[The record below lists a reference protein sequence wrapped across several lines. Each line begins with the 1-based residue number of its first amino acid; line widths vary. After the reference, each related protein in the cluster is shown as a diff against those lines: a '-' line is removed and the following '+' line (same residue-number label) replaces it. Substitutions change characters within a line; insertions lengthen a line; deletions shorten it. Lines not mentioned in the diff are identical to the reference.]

1 MKKAIALMLALVML
15 VGVLA
20 GCNSGTGGQNNAD
33 QQGTEQGEITSQ
45 PADNQQTND
54 KTPSTQP
61 ENNQPEDNKEAAV
74 PESETPM
81 KLQWMQGIGIDT
93 LFEAP
98 AHDIQSLYPQ
108 MVFDPLMFLDSLNSR
123 FVPGIATAWS
133 HNADYTEFTLT
144 IRDDAKWH
152 DGQPVTV
159 DDVVFSVLNDIANP
173 NSTRAR
179 KYMYVEGY
187 EALKNGETDTLS
199 GLSVNGN
206 VITFKLTQK
215 QVLFLE
221 EIYAT
226 YVIPKHLLGN
236 IAWADADSSDFW
248 KKPIGSGPY
257 KVDEV
262 KFPDYCT
269 LVRNDDY
276 WGEPAGIK
284 NVQFVSYQAGGNDAA
299 VAAMIN
305 GEIDFALR
313 QLITDQA
320 VADNI
325 VSQNRDV
332 KPISMAAYNIR
343 CFVPNLGPRAD
354 HKEKAD
360 LQKKEV
366 RQALD
371 LLIDQGTIA
380 SFYNGQAVASMT
392 LVNPVGTEYN
402 TDIPNVSKDV
412 SEAKKLLDAAGFDYS
427 QTIDLAY
434 YYTDQTTLDIMALLT
449 QDFASAGITLN
460 TFLLEGDLAKLIY
473 EDCNYD
479 IIYLAGAAKA
489 SDQSSYYFQCTSW
502 NTYGFMGQVEERTAL
517 FDDLM
522 NAYNG
527 TSDAEERKD
536 LSWKMQALN
545 YEYAYMIPAY
555 ILNNIVAYN
564 TAHIQI
570 PEECFEASG
579 GNYYK
584 WENWK
589 MLY

>member
-1 MKKAIALMLALVML
+1 MKKTLALLLALVML

-20 GCNSGTGGQNNAD
+20 GCNNTPEQTKPNSQD
-33 QQGTEQGEITSQ
+33 GTEKATNQPVSTP
-45 PADNQQTND
+45 PADTKD
-54 KTPSTQP
+54 AAP
-61 ENNQPEDNKEAAV
+61 ETTEAV
-74 PESETPM
+74 IPESETPM

-98 AHDIQSLYPQ
+98 AHDMQSLYPQ
-108 MVFDPLMFLDSLNSR
+108 MVFDPLMFLDSLNAR
-123 FVPGIATAWS
+123 FVPGIATDWS
-133 HNADYTEFTLT
+133 HNEDYTEFSIT
-144 IRDDAKWH
+144 IREDAKWH
-152 DGQPVTV
+152 DGEPLTV
-159 DDVVFSVLNDIANP
+159 DDVVFSIINDIANP

-179 KYMYVEGY
+179 KYMYVEGF
-187 EALKNGETDTLS
+187 EALQNGETDTLS
-199 GLSVNGN
+199 GMTVNGN
-206 VITFKLTQK
+206 VITFKLSQK

-226 YVIPKHLLGN
+226 YVIPKHLLGD
-236 IAWADADSSDFW
+236 IPFADADSSDFW

-269 LVRNDDY
+269 LVRNDEY

-284 NVQFVSYQAGGNDAA
+284 NVQLVSYQAGGNDAA
-299 VAAMIN
+299 VAAVIN
-305 GEIDFALR
+305 GDIDFAMR

-325 VSQNRDV
+325 VSQNKDV

-354 HKEKAD
+354 HNEKAD

-366 RQALD
+366 RQAFD
-371 LLIDQGTIA
+371 LLIDQEAIA
-380 SFYNGQAVASMT
+380 SFYNGQAVASAT

-402 TDIPNVSKDV
+402 TDIPNVAKDV
-412 SEAKKLLDAAGFDYS
+412 SEAKKLLDEAGFDYS
-427 QTIDLAY
+427 QTIDMAY
-434 YYTDQTTLDIMALLT
+434 YYNDQTTLDIMALIT
-449 QDFASAGITLN
+449 QDFAEAGVTLN

-489 SDQSSYYFQCTSW
+489 SDQSAYYFQCTSW
-502 NTYGFMGQVEERTAL
+502 NTYSFMGQAEERAEL

-527 TSDAEERKD
+527 TSDAEERKE
-536 LSWKMQALN
+536 LSWKLQALN

-584 WENWK
+584 WESWK
-589 MLY
+589 MLH

>member
-1 MKKAIALMLALVML
+1 MKKATALLLAFVLL

-20 GCNSGTGGQNNAD
+20 GCNTDTGSQTPSNSVPGGTAPGTG
-33 QQGTEQGEITSQ
+33 Q
-45 PADNQQTND
+45 PGND
-54 KTPSTQP
+54 SPAP
-61 ENNQPEDNKEAAV
+61 I

-93 LFEAP
+93 LFETP
-98 AHDIQSLYPQ
+98 AHDMQSLYAQ
-108 MVFDPLMFLDSLNSR
+108 MVFDPLMFLDSLNSQMM
-123 FVPGIATAWS
+123 PGIATAWS
-133 HNADYTEFTLT
+133 HNADYTEFTIT

-152 DGQPVTV
+152 DGEPVTV
-159 DDVVFSVLNDIANP
+159 DDVVFSILNDIANP

-187 EALKNGETDTLS
+187 EALKNGETNTLS
-199 GLSVNGN
+199 GLTVNNN
-206 VITFKLTQK
+206 VITFKLSQK

-226 YVIPKHLLGN
+226 YVIPKHLLGD
-236 IAWADADSSDFW
+236 IPWADADSSDYW
-248 KKPIGSGPY
+248 KNPIGSGPY
-257 KVDEV
+257 KINEV
-262 KFPDYCT
+262 SFPDYCT

-299 VAAMIN
+299 VAGMIN

-313 QLITDQA
+313 QLISDQA
-320 VADNI
+320 IADNI
-325 VSQNRDV
+325 VSQNSDV
-332 KPISMAAYNIR
+332 KAISMAAYTIR

-371 LLIDQGTIA
+371 LLIDQETIA
-380 SFYNGQAVASMT
+380 SFYNGQAVGSAT

-402 TDIPNVSKDV
+402 TDIPYVAKDV
-412 SEAKKLLDAAGFDYS
+412 SEAKRLLDAAGFDYS

-434 YYTDQTTLDIMALLT
+434 YYSDQTTLDIMALIV
-449 QDFASAGITLN
+449 QDFAAAGVKLN
-460 TFLLEGDLAKLIY
+460 AFLLEGDLAKLIY

-502 NTYGFMGQVEERTAL
+502 GTYSFMGQLEERTAL

-527 TSDAEERKD
+527 TSDADKRKEI
-536 LSWKMQALN
+536 SWKMQALN
-545 YEYAYMIPAY
+545 CEYAYMIPAY

-579 GNYYK
+579 GNYFK